1 MAATDSPVATEAVP
15 EKLATVATA
24 EPASRDLQ
32 VRRAP
37 LEEQVRQGRMV
48 APDQLV
54 DLAVT
59 VAPAVRFL
67 ATAETVEP
75 EDEAEPEVPEASAAH
90 RRAPCLR
97 PAPVAKVATAAMAVE
112 EETRVPRPERE
123 RSARTV
129 TAGKVATVA
138 TVAPAA

>member
-37 LEEQVRQGRMV
+37 SEEQVRQGRLV

-59 VAPAVRFL
+59 VATAVRFL
-67 ATAETVEP
+67 ATAETVAP
-75 EDEAEPEVPEASAAH
+75 EDEAEPEVPEASVA
-90 RRAPCLR
+90 LR
-97 PAPVAKVATAAMAVE
+97 
-112 EETRVPRPERE
+112 
-123 RSARTV
+123 
-129 TAGKVATVA
+129 
-138 TVAPAA
+138 